1 MTDGLDAVREVATH
15 WRRRYQA
22 AQAIIEEL
30 QAEKK
35 HLEFGLND
43 AIRTIEEL
51 RNDEQALYD
60 RLDDQ
65 VIRCSETI
73 GELQRALDEAR
84 ERAAGWQKSA
94 NTAVIRVLKKLEDS
108 RRWSAAWKAAAKQNR
123 REMLDLEPR
132 IAELER
138 HQHPPVIR
146 AHKHQLP
153 GAGLL
158 GPYTPTADHFSLLVG
173 KDKGGQWTAEMR
185 DIPDTPAGIDPLGS
199 WTGESWQLD
208 DEDE

>member
-1 MTDGLDAVREVATH
+1 MTKKVDAVREVAEY
-15 WRRRYQA
+15 WRKRYSA

-35 HLEFGLND
+35 HIEFGLND

-108 RRWSAAWKAAAKQNR
+108 RRWAAAWKAAAKRHRENVSYIIEDMARDEAIQNKR
-123 REMLDLEPR
+123 NKS
-132 IAELER
+132 AGGN
-138 HQHPPVIR
+138 V
-146 AHKHQLP
+146 LP

-158 GPYTPTADHFSLLVG
+158 GPYTPTADHFSILVG

-185 DIPDTPAGIDPLGS
+185 DIPNTPLGIDPIGS
-199 WTGESWQLD
+199 WTGESWQLE
-208 DEDE
+208 EDE

>member
-1 MTDGLDAVREVATH
+1 MNELKAARAVAEH

-22 AQAIIEEL
+22 AQALIAEL
-30 QAEKK
+30 QGENEQLSNKLDWAREVVIERWTKADEKIAELQGEKR
-35 HLEFGLND
+35 HLKFGLND

-108 RRWSAAWKAAAKQNR
+108 RRWSAAWKRAAVRYRHGLRN
-123 REMLDLEPR
+123 LDPR
-132 IAELER
+132 IARLER
-138 HQHPPVIR
+138 IT
-146 AHKHQLP
+146 P
-153 GAGLL
+153 G
-158 GPYTPTADHFSLLVG
+158 
-173 KDKGGQWTAEMR
+173 
-185 DIPDTPAGIDPLGS
+185 DPIQGVEDMYF
-199 WTGESWQLD
+199 TGESWQT
-208 DEDE
+208 EDE

>member
-22 AQAIIEEL
+22 AQAL
-30 QAEKK
+30 LAETQRERDTAK
-35 HLEFGLND
+35 D
-43 AIRTIEEL
+43 ALFVVTSIK
-51 RNDEQALYD
+51 N
-60 RLDDQ
+60 
-65 VIRCSETI
+65 
-73 GELQRALDEAR
+73 RALDERDDA
-84 ERAAGWQKSA
+84 
-94 NTAVIRVLKKLEDS
+94 
-108 RRWSAAWKAAAKQNR
+108 RRWSAAWKAAAKNNR
-123 REMLDLEPR
+123 EYAGCLADQSEAYWREWQGAIKRYEH
-132 IAELER
+132 IAAERDELAAGIKR
-138 HQHPPVIR
+138 RDAIIANLRTAAGGLPKSNT
-146 AHKHQLP
+146 ALP

-185 DIPDTPAGIDPLGS
+185 DIPDTPPGIDPLGS